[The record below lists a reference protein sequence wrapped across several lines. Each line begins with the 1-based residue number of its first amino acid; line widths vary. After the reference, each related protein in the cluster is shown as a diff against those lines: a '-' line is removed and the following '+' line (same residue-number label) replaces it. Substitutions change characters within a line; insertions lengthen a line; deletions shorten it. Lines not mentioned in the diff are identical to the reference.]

1 MRCIVTGGS
10 GFIGQHIVK
19 ALASEG
25 HDVVVF
31 DIAKPEFLLPS
42 NVEFVEGDVR
52 YYGSVEHV
60 CQGADEVY
68 NVASLLGTSELMFD
82 SARANDTNING
93 MINVLEVAKR
103 LRIARVF
110 YPTKPNDWLNTY
122 SISKF
127 CAEQYC
133 HMYALN
139 FGMHVT
145 TLKWFNAYGAH
156 QKIFPVR
163 KALPTFIAQA
173 LRDKPLEVWGDGEQT
188 VDLIHVEDIAR
199 IAIDASRND
208 NLPAGKICDVGSGE
222 AITVNVL
229 ARMVIEFSGSES
241 TIVHKPMRMGEPL
254 KSDIRA
260 DVTELKKYVDLPM
273 RNIRA
278 GICETVQAYAD
289 LPPGVI
295 NKALAYFE
303 AKQRRNGNGRY
314 A

>member
-19 ALASEG
+19 ALANEG

-31 DIAKPEFLLPS
+31 DIAKPEFLLPR
-42 NVEFVEGDVR
+42 NVVFVDGDIR
-52 YYGSVEHV
+52 YYGSLAQACE
-60 CQGADEVY
+60 GADEIY

-93 MINVLEVAKR
+93 MINALEVAKR
-103 LRIARVF
+103 LGIARVF

-127 CAEQYC
+127 CAERYC

-173 LRDKPLEVWGDGEQT
+173 LRDLPLEVWGDGEQT

-199 IAIDASRND
+199 IAIDATRNVD
-208 NLPAGKICDVGSGE
+208 LPAGKVCDVGSGE
-222 AITVNVL
+222 AITVNEL
-229 ARMVIEFSGSES
+229 AQMVIDLAESES

-273 RNIRA
+273 RDIRR
-278 GICETVQAYAD
+278 GVHETIKAYAD

-295 NKALAYFE
+295 NKALAYFD
-303 AKQRRNGNGRY
+303 AKHRRNGNGRY